1 MNKNLRNLEH
11 KFDVCVVGGGMS
23 GICAAV
29 AAARK
34 GAKTALVHDRPV
46 LGGNASSEIRMWI
59 CGARGDNNR
68 ETGIIDEIMMR
79 NQYYNPHKNYFVWD
93 SVLYD
98 IVINEPNLTLFL
110 NCSCMDGN
118 CEDNTLTDITCW
130 QLTTQTY
137 HNIFANIFIDCS
149 GDSILAPI
157 SGAEFRMGRES
168 SADTN
173 EELAVEVADN
183 RTMGNSRLMQFR
195 QTTSP
200 KKYIAP
206 SFARKINDDELMG
219 RNPNLESPYENF
231 WQLELGGMEN
241 TIDDAEEINHR
252 LYCLA
257 LGMWDRIKNNP
268 ELKEKNMNY
277 DLDFVA
283 PIPGKRESRRYVGD
297 YILTQNDIYA
307 EGRFD
312 DNIAYGGWGIDNHD
326 PGGFDNKTQKPNV
339 AKPSPSPNG
348 LPYRC
353 IYSKNI
359 KNLMFA
365 GRNISATHIA
375 MSTTRVMATCS
386 ILGQA
391 AGTAAA
397 MAVKYGET
405 PRDILSRIKELQ
417 QTLQD
422 DDCYIP
428 FLERKVN
435 AASLGAEMISDMENA
450 ENLLNGFDRPIGD
463 NDNGAVGDIGCFA
476 ELKFGSPVNARALRI
491 ILDNDLNYATG
502 NTVERRVKHN
512 MLANYPLSQEEAV
525 VPITLVEEMKIE
537 FSLSDGTLKTA
548 EINNNYLRHIEV
560 PINSEIISA
569 KVTFTKT
576 RGAEKVH
583 IFSLDIL

>member
-1 MNKNLRNLEH
+1 MKNIFKTVNH

-29 AAARK
+29 AAARN
-34 GAKTALVHDRPV
+34 GSKTALVHDRPV

-68 ETGIIDEIMMR
+68 ETGIIDEIMMK
-79 NQYYNPHKNYFVWD
+79 NQYYNPHKNFFVWD

-98 IVINEPNLTLFL
+98 IVVSEPNLTLFL
-110 NCSCMDGN
+110 NCSCLGGEAENN
-118 CEDNTLTDITCW
+118 CITEISCW

-137 HNIFANIFIDCS
+137 HNITADIYIDCS

-157 SGAEFRMGRES
+157 SGAEFRVGRE
-168 SADTN
+168 AAKDTN
-173 EELAVEVADN
+173 EELAVEIEDN
-183 RTMGNSRLMQFR
+183 RTMGNSRLLQFR
-195 QTTSP
+195 ETTSP

-206 SFARKINDDELMG
+206 SFARKIKDDELYG
-219 RNPNLESPYENF
+219 RNPNLESPFENF

-241 TIDDAEEINHR
+241 TIEDAEEINHR
-252 LYCLA
+252 LYALA
-257 LGMWDRIKNNP
+257 LGMWDRVKNHPDNY
-268 ELKEKNMNY
+268 EKNKNY

-283 PIPGKRESRRYVGD
+283 PIPGKRESRRYIGD

-307 EGRFD
+307 EGRFE

-326 PGGFDNKTQKPNV
+326 PGGFDNRTQPPV
-339 AKPSPSPNG
+339 HSKPSPSPNG
-348 LPYRC
+348 IPYRC

-359 KNLMFA
+359 NNLMFA

-375 MSTTRVMATCS
+375 MSTTRVMSTCS

-405 PRDILSRIKELQ
+405 PRDILSRIGELQ
-417 QTLQD
+417 KTLQD

-428 FLERKVN
+428 FIERKVN
-435 AASLGAEMISDMENA
+435 AATLDAEIISDMENY
-450 ENLLNGFDRPIGD
+450 ENLINGYDRPIGK
-463 NDNGAVGDIGCFA
+463 NDNGAYGSAGCFA
-476 ELKFGSPVNARALRI
+476 ELKFNSATPAKNLRI
-491 ILDNDLNYATG
+491 ILDNDLNYETG
-502 NTVERRVKHN
+502 NAVERRTKHN

-525 VPITLVEEMKIE
+525 PPITLVKDMSIE
-537 FSLSDGTLKTA
+537 LTLADSTTKSY
-548 EINNNYLRHIEV
+548 EIKDNYLRHIVV
-560 PINSEIISA
+560 PINDEILSA
-569 KVTFTKT
+569 KVTFKNT
-576 RGAEKVH
+576 RGADKVH
-583 IFSLDIL
+583 VFSLDIL